1 MLKVAAQFKNRVMH
15 YAIADVDDFSNQLQE
30 FGVQVSGDD
39 PVATIKSDDG
49 SKFSMKDKFR

>member
-1 MLKVAAQFKNRVMH
+1 MH